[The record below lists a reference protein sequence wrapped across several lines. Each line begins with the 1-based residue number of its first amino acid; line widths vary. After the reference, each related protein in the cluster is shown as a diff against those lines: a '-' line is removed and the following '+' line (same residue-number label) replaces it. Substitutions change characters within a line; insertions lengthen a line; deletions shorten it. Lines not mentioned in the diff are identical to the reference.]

1 MKREGTVSGEMFSLG
16 EFPQGGEVDTL
27 PLSGYNNMTL
37 TFWRL

>member
-1 MKREGTVSGEMFSLG
+1 MKGEELFLMEMSSLG
-16 EFPQGGEVDTL
+16 VFPQGGEVDTP